1 MNIPKR
7 LKCKM
12 CGESFINPLTQ
23 DSKIAGVCC
32 RPCMLSFFSKKGL
45 RNLEKKE
52 GKTMQKVIPRKKK
65 RKKQPKPRRYQDAKT
80 FIALEHYRS

>member
-1 MNIPKR
+1 
-7 LKCKM
+7 M

-32 RPCMLSFFSKKGL
+32 RPCILSFFSKKGL
-45 RNLEKKE
+45 RGLETKHSPKKK
-52 GKTMQKVIPRKKK
+52 GKTRKKK

-80 FIALEHYRS
+80 FIALEYYRS